1 VSCAVRS
8 HYNLFRRVSN
18 RAMSAVYSVTNF
30 HMSLQTLENGDVTKG
45 SLSKAFFSLCANK
58 QYDHVCVLQNGF
70 TPLMNAA
77 YFNHFSM
84 VQLLLENGADTNAV
98 NSVR

>member
-30 HMSLQTLENGDVTKG
+30 HMSLETLENGDVTKG
-45 SLSKAFFSLCANK
+45 SLSKAFFSLCVGERSRYECCKFGEIGFSGYAM
-58 QYDHVCVLQNGF
+58 QCV
-70 TPLMNAA
+70 
-77 YFNHFSM
+77 
-84 VQLLLENGADTNAV
+84 AV
-98 NSVR
+98 VFG